1 MGSDPVRLE
10 ALFGGSLT
18 SGVGDPHAVYRRLRS
33 EAPVLPV
40 AMGDQKGFLVTRYDD
55 VREVLRDDT
64 RFSNR
69 SNARAIGIVMGRTI
83 IEMDG
88 REHLKHRALVTPAL
102 APRGLKGD
110 FPKRVREIA
119 DRLIDRIAR
128 RQEADLVRDFTFD
141 YPLRVFGEIL
151 GLPEAETES
160 FHALAIDL
168 TRVADDPM
176 KGLAA
181 SRSLHALLLP
191 LVERARRTPGEDL
204 ISRLAHARIEG
215 EHLSDE
221 EVVSFLRL
229 LVSAGAETTYHLMGT
244 TLFALLTH
252 REIFEGVVR
261 DRARLRRVLDETLR
275 WESPIQIVTR
285 EAAEDVVV
293 GDVEIAAGTTIIVGI
308 GSANRDE
315 TRFPDPDRFDPD
327 RADAEH
333 LSFGF
338 GKHFCAGSRLAYLEA
353 EIGLEAL
360 FDRFDT
366 RLELVAGEAPALVGV
381 AFRGPD
387 RLLVRT

>member
-1 MGSDPVRLE
+1 MAVDPVRLE
-10 ALFGGSLT
+10 VLFGGSLT
-18 SGVGDPHAVYRRLRS
+18 SGVRDPHAVYRRLRR
-33 EAPVLPV
+33 EAPVRPIV
-40 AMGDQKGFLVTRYDD
+40 MGNEPGFLVTRYDD
-55 VREVLRDDT
+55 VRDVLRDDS
-64 RFSNR
+64 RFSSR

-102 APRGLKGD
+102 APRALKGD

-119 DRLIDRIAR
+119 DQLIDRLAR
-128 RQEADLVRDFTFD
+128 RGQADLVRDFTFD
-141 YPLRVFGEIL
+141 FPLRVFGEIL

-176 KGLAA
+176 KGLSA

-191 LVERARRTPGEDL
+191 LVERARRAPGDDL
-204 ISRLAHARIEG
+204 ITRLAHARIEG
-215 EHLSDE
+215 ERLTDE

-244 TLFALLTH
+244 TLFALLHH
-252 REIFEGVVR
+252 RDVFEGLVR
-261 DRARLRRVLDETLR
+261 DRTRLRPVLDETLR

-285 EAAEDVVV
+285 EAAEDVVLA
-293 GDVEIAAGTTIIVGI
+293 DVAIAAGTTIVVGI

-327 RADAEH
+327 RVDAEH

-360 FDRFDT
+360 FDRFGT
-366 RLELVAGEAPALVGV
+366 RLALAPGEASALVGV

-387 RLLVRT
+387 RLSVCF